1 MTSVTEARLS
11 IRDVVERT
19 GVPVTTIHHY
29 VRTGVMPPPHRECA
43 NRFTYDES
51 HVLALQLI
59 RVLRQRQIPLSVIGQ
74 VLPELMAADEQLR
87 AEIWARILAAPS
99 KTTSPAADAVMQR
112 VLEAA
117 TREFSRHGYADANVA
132 SISEAAGLAK
142 GSLYRLFPS
151 KESLF
156 LATAEAVVARA
167 TAAFAAAA
175 SQAGGRIPE
184 DQATTT
190 LHRRRARRHPLRVA
204 SRRTPAPRMGPAS
217 FLAPPGPPGA
227 MRPPGPAALVCPA
240 GPAPPPPGSLGSA
253 SSVGLARTAWAR
265 GPGRPSS

>member
-1 MTSVTEARLS
+1 VTRAGLA
-11 IRDVVERT
+11 IRDLVERT

-29 VRTGVMPPPHRECA
+29 VRTGLLPPPHRECPT
-43 NRFTYDES
+43 RFVYDER
-51 HVLALQLI
+51 HVQALQLI
-59 RVLRQRQIPLSVIGQ
+59 RVLRQRQVPLAVIRG
-74 VLPELMAADEQLR
+74 VLPELLAADEDLR
-87 AEIWARILAAPS
+87 PEIWARVLGPPDGPV
-99 KTTSPAADAVMQR
+99 SPAVAAVIER
-112 VLEAA
+112 VLAVAA
-117 TREFSRHGYADANVA
+117 REFSRHGYADASVA

-190 LHRRRARRHPLRVA
+190 LHKLLRPDLPVLLELAARALQGQPEHRRLSRKLLGSLATDVSRAVGA
-204 SRRTPAPRMGPAS
+204 SRNLGRRIVT
-217 FLAPPGPPGA
+217 
-227 MRPPGPAALVCPA
+227 AAV
-240 GPAPPPPGSLGSA
+240 GRGVF
-253 SSVGLARTAWAR
+253 SST
-265 GPGRPSS
+265 

>member
-1 MTSVTEARLS
+1 MTPVSEERLS
-11 IRDVVERT
+11 IREVVERT

-29 VRTGVMPPPHRECA
+29 VRTGVMPPPQRECA
-43 NRFTYDES
+43 NRFTYDET
-51 HVLALQLI
+51 HVQALQLI
-59 RVLRQRQIPLSVIGQ
+59 RVLRQRQIPLTVIGQ

-87 AEIWARILAAPS
+87 AEIWARILAAPT
-99 KTTSPAADAVMQR
+99 KPASPDVDAVMER

-175 SQAGGRIPE
+175 TQAGGNIPE

-190 LHRRRARRHPLRVA
+190 LHRLLKPDLPVLLELAARGLQGQPEHRRLSHKL
-204 SRRTPAPRMGPAS
+204 
-217 FLAPPGPPGA
+217 L
-227 MRPPGPAALVCPA
+227 
-240 GPAPPPPGSLGSA
+240 GSLAADVSRAVGA
-253 SSVGLARTAWAR
+253 SVSLGRRIVGAAVGR
-265 GPGRPSS
+265 GVIPTQ

>member
-1 MTSVTEARLS
+1 VTEGRLS
-11 IRDVVERT
+11 IRDLFERT

-29 VRTGVMPPPHRECA
+29 VRTGVMPPPYRVSA
-43 NRFTYDES
+43 NRFVYDEC
-51 HVLALQLI
+51 HVQALEVI
-59 RVLRQRQIPLSVIGQ
+59 RVLRQRQVPLAVIGGI
-74 VLPELMAADEQLR
+74 LPELLAADDDLR
-87 AEIWARILAAPS
+87 PELWARILAQPVGAA
-99 KTTSPAADAVMQR
+99 SPAAEALMAR
-112 VLEAA
+112 VLAVAA
-117 TREFSRHGYADANVA
+117 REFSRHGYADASVA

-190 LHRRRARRHPLRVA
+190 LHRLLRPDLPVLLELAARALQGQPEHRRLSRKLLGSLSTDVSRAVGA
-204 SRRTPAPRMGPAS
+204 SR
-217 FLAPPGPPGA
+217 
-227 MRPPGPAALVCPA
+227 
-240 GPAPPPPGSLGSA
+240 SLGRRIVSA
-253 SSVGLARTAWAR
+253 AVGRGVVSSA
-265 GPGRPSS
+265 